1 MDRPNQLQAGLVLH
15 QGYMSEKHCANQTR
29 SFHLKQCIFCG
40 LGDWKPHPIVYN
52 YSTKELSEILTVLL
66 QIEHKL
72 LQANLLMAFVNNLFT
87 IFKWAY

>member
-1 MDRPNQLQAGLVLH
+1 
-15 QGYMSEKHCANQTR
+15 
-29 SFHLKQCIFCG
+29 
-40 LGDWKPHPIVYN
+40 VYN

-87 IFKWAY
+87 IFKLAY